1 MRRVIVRKV
10 AKRAR
15 NAKRAIKKSAGS
27 DIELLAMRS
36 QLNAISRS
44 QAVIEFALDGTIL
57 AANDNFLNTLG
68 YTLDEILG
76 QHDALF
82 IEPRLRDSR
91 DYRLLWEKLGRGEH
105 DSGQYQRI
113 GKGGRELWLQGS
125 YNPITDLDGKP
136 IKVIAYATDATA
148 QKLRAVDCEGQ
159 LNAVSNTHAVMEFNL
174 DGTVVNANDNFLKIL
189 AYSIEEI
196 RGRHHSLVVEPAYRD
211 SDDYRLFWQKLAR
224 GEYDAGQYKRIAKGG
239 RELWIQA
246 SYNPIMDVHGKPF
259 KIVEYATD
267 ITAEKK
273 RVAEFAGQITAI
285 DKTQAVIEFA
295 LDGTILT
302 ANDTF
307 LRAVGYT
314 LAEIQGKKH
323 SLFVEPGVRDSSEY
337 RLLWEKL
344 GRGEFDA
351 GQYKRIG
358 KGGKELWLQANYNS
372 ILDMNGKPFKVV
384 NYASDVTQQVLQ
396 SQQLAEL
403 VRQVRVAAAQIQ
415 TGAEEISN
423 GNVDLSQRAEE
434 QASTLEQTAA
444 SMEQMT
450 SSVKQTADNAGRANQ
465 LAEPARQQA
474 ERGGAVVTSV
484 VQAMRAIDIAS
495 RRIADIIGV
504 IDEIAFQSNLL
515 ALNAAVEAARAGE
528 QGRGFA
534 VVAAEV
540 RSLAVRSATAAKE
553 IKALIHDSVAKV
565 DEGSKLVDQ
574 SGRTLEA
581 ILEAVK
587 DVTDI
592 VAEIAAASREQSIG
606 IEQVNKAVMQMDRAI
621 QQNAALVEEAS
632 AASQSIVDQ
641 TLSLNETIASHRF
654 DEELPVESARPQAR
668 RVPSRPWSQPP
679 AKPSRAAAGAGLKT
693 AAVAGVNDG
702 EWQQF

>member
-10 AKRAR
+10 AKRAKS
-15 NAKRAIKKSAGS
+15 AKRADKKSAGNA
-27 DIELLAMRS
+27 IELLAMREE
-36 QLNAISRS
+36 LKAIGRS

-57 AANDNFLNTLG
+57 AANDNFLNTFG
-68 YTLDEILG
+68 YSLDEIRG
-76 QHDALF
+76 KHDALF

-91 DYRLLWEKLGRGEH
+91 DHHLLWDKLGRGEY
-105 DSGQYQRI
+105 DCGQYQRI

-125 YNPITDLDGKP
+125 YNPITDLHGKP
-136 IKVIAYATDATA
+136 IKVVAYATDVTA

-189 AYSIEEI
+189 GYGIEEI
-196 RGRHHSLVVEPAYRD
+196 RGRHHSMVVEPAHRQ
-211 SDDYRLFWQKLAR
+211 SNDYRLFWEKLAR
-224 GEYDAGQYKRIAKGG
+224 GEYDAGQYKRLAKGG
-239 RELWIQA
+239 RELWMQA
-246 SYNPIMDVHGKPF
+246 SYNPIMDVHGRPS

-267 ITAEKK
+267 ITAEKM
-273 RVAEFAGQITAI
+273 RVAEFAGQLTAI

-307 LRAVGYT
+307 LRSVGYT

-323 SLFVEPGVRDSSEY
+323 SLFVEPGVRDSKEY

-344 GRGEFDA
+344 GRGESHA
-351 GQYKRIG
+351 GQYQRVG
-358 KGGKELWLQANYNS
+358 KGGKELWFHANYNS
-372 ILDMNGKPFKVV
+372 ILDMNGKPFKVI
-384 NYASDVTQQVLQ
+384 NYANDVTQQVLQ
-396 SQQLAEL
+396 SQQLADL

-450 SSVKQTADNAGRANQ
+450 SSVKQTADNASRANQ
-465 LAEPARQQA
+465 LAMTARQQA
-474 ERGGAVVTSV
+474 ERGGTVVTSA
-484 VQAMRAIDIAS
+484 VQAMRGIDIAS
-495 RRIADIIGV
+495 RKIADIIGV
-504 IDEIAFQSNLL
+504 IDEIAFQTNLL

-534 VVAAEV
+534 VVATEV

-581 ILEAVK
+581 ILDAVK
-587 DVTDI
+587 DVTEI
-592 VAEIAAASREQSIG
+592 VAEIAAASREQSNG

-641 TLSLNETIASHRF
+641 THSLNETIASHQF
-654 DEELPVESARPQAR
+654 DEELPVASAAPQAR
-668 RVPSRPWSQPP
+668 GVPSRPWSQPA
-679 AKPSRAAAGAGLKT
+679 AKPLRAAAGGGLKSAAAT
-693 AAVAGVNDG
+693 AVNDG